1 MTRIQTSSRIPVIM
15 TLIVGLMLTLMP
27 LPESVDAFRP
37 DWLTLLVIFWAMQM
51 PRSWS
56 IGTAW
61 VIGLILDVT
70 QGTILG
76 QHALAFCVVA
86 FMTVHFHLLMRV
98 FPLSQ
103 LSATVFAMLAV
114 YQFLLFWINGVVGED
129 APSIV
134 YWAPVI
140 TGALIWPFLFM
151 FLSGM
156 HYRDRSGA

>member
-1 MTRIQTSSRIPVIM
+1 MTRIQASFRIPVIM

-37 DWLTLLVIFWAMQM
+37 DSLTLRVIFWAMQM
-51 PRSWS
+51 PRSCS

-86 FMTVHFHLLMRV
+86 FMTVRFHLLIRV

-129 APSIV
+129 AQSIV

>member
-1 MTRIQTSSRIPVIM
+1 MTRIQASSRIPVIM

-76 QHALAFCVVA
+76 QNALAFCVVA
-86 FMTVHFHLLMRV
+86 FMTVRFHLLMRV

-140 TGALIWPFLFM
+140 TSAFIWPFLFM

>member
-1 MTRIQTSSRIPVIM
+1 MTRIQASSRIPVIM

-86 FMTVHFHLLMRV
+86 FMTVRFHLLMRV

-114 YQFLLFWINGVVGED
+114 
-129 APSIV
+129 
-134 YWAPVI
+134 
-140 TGALIWPFLFM
+140 
-151 FLSGM
+151 
-156 HYRDRSGA
+156 